1 MAFKLDKS
9 VLLNMAAPA
18 ACVLVVALIICNVNS
33 CSTKKE
39 FEKTN
44 SRLEKVDSLLKINA
58 ERISIM
64 DRNMDSLRSDNKIK
78 SDSIVCLKDSIGV
91 LNDSLVAVNGR
102 LIKCKKSKGNGR
114 PVKPATPAKPKPAV
128 PATPKPVTPVAPKPV
143 VPATP
148 KPVTPVVPRPA
159 ESVPVVV
166 NVNDG
171 ANNTTVNINNGTI
184 NNYHLSDSLTAANA
198 QLVVIR
204 RSVKTHTQRQ
214 VTYSR

>member
-128 PATPKPVTPVAPKPV
+128 PATPKPVTPV
-143 VPATP
+143 
-148 KPVTPVVPRPA
+148 VPRPA